1 MSSRLRKRSE
11 DLDVMSNDGGKLIYG
26 IDKLRSAVKC
36 VEGEHGNVAMFCF
49 LFCRCAPLHM
59 LQVSLR

>member
-1 MSSRLRKRSE
+1 MSSRSRKKSE

-36 VEGEHGNVAMFCF
+36 VEGEQGNVIMFCL

-59 LQVSLR
+59 FQVSLR